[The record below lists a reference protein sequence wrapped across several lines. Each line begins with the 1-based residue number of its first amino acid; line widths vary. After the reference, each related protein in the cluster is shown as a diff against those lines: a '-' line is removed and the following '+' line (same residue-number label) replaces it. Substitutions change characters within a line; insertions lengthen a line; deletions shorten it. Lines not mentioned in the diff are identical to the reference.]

1 MGIYS
6 CLRQLK
12 EILFLFPFCLLVSPW
27 LWAEPNFHTTIK
39 QAERLFS
46 EKLYGDALPLYSH
59 LLTFP
64 LDEELGSQVK
74 LRLATCYLEEGQPQ
88 KSLDLLGPLINSYR
102 HPQCFY
108 LMSLAHRQ
116 LGESPQALDLLH
128 QCLLTQESQHAK
140 NVLAL
145 EKGYH
150 LIQMKDFSNAQRV
163 LKQIAW
169 QANESLP
176 YDLAQLLLARSYL
189 ATHQLDSALEI
200 LSLPTPHLPQNHLL
214 SIERVYLKG
223 CLLLAKHQEAQAVAC
238 FEELLPKA
246 LASKADW
253 SLQILNGLVMS
264 YLKQTLSSDSSLDQ
278 LQNLLSKAEAVL
290 QEVLARAPMETSY
303 LLLSDFYLIKA
314 KRLGDAQ
321 SYLLAQ
327 QLLDRHELFSSAE
340 GQREALL
347 KCAEAAPSYQER
359 NQLYEQLSGNSH
371 HPSFFLTK
379 VWFLKGMNH
388 FEEGLRYQKG
398 QLLTTMSEQLEQAR
412 QAFAQAFQLGKD
424 IDPAGAALALKY
436 QSLAYAYQPT
446 KALQAWQVLN
456 QLMTDPPLLS
466 TFEYPQEI
474 YCLAAWIALNS
485 SQSEILE
492 QAKTFLKQSQ
502 KTMKTSSIWAERCLK
517 FEGLISLQLKEWE
530 EADAI
535 FARLIQ
541 DYPHSSGE
549 GWFWRAY
556 GANQQ
561 TNDLLRKEY
570 LQQVYTQDPQSAYA
584 PFAYFQF
591 YSYREY
597 MNGQRKAIKHLQ
609 AMPLLFPSH
618 PLLISVYYLIGLS
631 HKKDHLSTEGQ
642 VLRRKDWTAAI
653 ENFQAAESIFE
664 TLLEKNLIPPTQ
676 LSYFAKVRY
685 HAQLERAQAN
695 LAIAQSSTGGKRQ
708 IYLEYAEGVF
718 KQLIRDFVTPGSL
731 AMEKLVQPLSS
742 YPKLWAE
749 AEFKLAQTYQEKKW
763 LKEAEMVL
771 DDSLKHYQQAR
782 MTHGYGLMQVWYEK
796 GKLAQERGDHR
807 AALQCF
813 IEAEKAAHEQTGL
826 SPHERLDLWIQQSL
840 CYKTLNQLDNA
851 MRLLSRVINDDV
863 ISPLRIKAMFLR
875 AEIYE
880 LQGRP
885 ELALKQL
892 EATARKGGEWAQKAQ
907 EKLEKIYGY

>member
-12 EILFLFPFCLLVSPW
+12 KFLFLFPPCLLVSSW
-27 LWAEPNFHTTIK
+27 LWAEPTFHTTIK

-46 EKLYGDALPLYSH
+46 EKLYGDALPLYSQ
-59 LLTFP
+59 LLSFP
-64 LDEELGSQVK
+64 LEEELGAQIK
-74 LRLATCYLEEGQPQ
+74 LRLATCYLEEGEAQ
-88 KSLDLLGPLINSYR
+88 KSLDLLYPLISSYR

-128 QCLLTQESQHAK
+128 QCLPTRDSQHAK
-140 NVLAL
+140 NVIAL

-150 LIQMKDFSNAQRV
+150 LIQMKDFCNAQCV

-169 QANESLP
+169 QASDSLP

-200 LSLPTPHLPQNHLL
+200 LVLSTPHLPQHPLL

-223 CLLLAKHQEAQAVAC
+223 YLLLAKHQDAQAAAC

-246 LASKADW
+246 LASRADW
-253 SLQILNGLVMS
+253 SFQLLNGLVMS
-264 YLKQTLSSDSSLDQ
+264 YLRQAIASDSSTDQ

-290 QEVLARAPMETSY
+290 QEVLTRAPMETSY

-321 SYLLAQ
+321 SYILAQ
-327 QLLDRHELFSSAE
+327 QLLDRGELFSSAE
-340 GQREALL
+340 AQREALL

-359 NQLYEQLSGNSH
+359 NQLYEQLSRDSH
-371 HPSFFLTK
+371 PPRSFRMK
-379 VWFLKGMNH
+379 VWFLKGVNH
-388 FEEGLRYQKG
+388 LEEGLKYQKG
-398 QLLTTMSEQLEQAR
+398 QLLAAMSEQFEQAI
-412 QAFAQAFQLGKD
+412 QAFAQAFQLGREM
-424 IDPAGAALALKY
+424 DPAKAALALKY

-446 KALQAWQVLN
+446 KTLQAWQVLN
-456 QLMTDPPLLS
+456 QLITDSSLLS

-492 QAKTFLKQSQ
+492 QAKVFLKQSQ
-502 KTMKTSSIWAERCLK
+502 KAIKASSIWMERCLK
-517 FEGLISLQLKEWE
+517 FEGLISLQLKEWK

-556 GANQQ
+556 GADQQ
-561 TNDLLRKEY
+561 KNELLRKEY
-570 LQQVYTQDPQSAYA
+570 LQQVYTQNPQSAYA
-584 PFAYFQF
+584 PFAYFQL

-597 MNGQRKAIKHLQ
+597 MKGQRKAIKHLQ

-618 PLLISVYYLIGLS
+618 PLLISAHYLIGLS

-653 ENFQAAESIFE
+653 ENFQAAESMFD
-664 TLLEKNLIPPTQ
+664 TLLEKDLIPATQ

-695 LAIAQSSTGGKRQ
+695 LAIAQSSIGGKRQ

-718 KQLIRDFVTPGSL
+718 KQLIRDFITPGSL
-731 AMEKLVQPLSS
+731 AMEKLVQPPSS
-742 YPKLWAE
+742 YPKVWAE
-749 AEFKLAQTYQEKKW
+749 AEFKLAQTYQEKKCP
-763 LKEAEMVL
+763 KEAEMVL
-771 DDSLKHYQQAR
+771 EDSLRHYQQAGVNY
-782 MTHGYGLMQVWYEK
+782 GYGLMQVWHEK

-807 AALQCF
+807 VALQCF

-826 SPHERLDLWIQQSL
+826 SPQEKLDLWIQQSL
-840 CYKTLNQLDNA
+840 CYKALNQLDNA
-851 MRLLSRVINDDV
+851 MRLLSRVINADV